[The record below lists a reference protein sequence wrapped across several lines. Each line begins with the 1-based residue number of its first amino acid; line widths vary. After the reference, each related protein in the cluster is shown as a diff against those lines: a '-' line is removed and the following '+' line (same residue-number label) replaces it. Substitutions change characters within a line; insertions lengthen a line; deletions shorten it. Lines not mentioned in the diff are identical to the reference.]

1 MGVVHQVE
9 PAALIMGVLY
19 GDAELA
25 EQALDIIS
33 RNYGPLE
40 MRSDPF
46 EFSMTG
52 YYAAEMGG
60 SLRKFFCCLRDPV
73 MPDALPSIKLST
85 NEIEQMFA
93 DTTGGTPKRR
103 INIDPGYVTHAKLVL
118 ASTKDFSHRI
128 YIGSGIYAETTL
140 RCAGGELVPL
150 DTTYPDYRTPP
161 ALDFFNQVRLYVKRN
176 RKQWIRHAASKS

>member
-9 PAALIMGVLY
+9 PAALIMGILY

-25 EQALDIIS
+25 EQALNNIGQK
-33 RNYGPLE
+33 YGPLE
-40 MRSDPF
+40 IKSDPF
-46 EFSMTG
+46 DFSMTD
-52 YYAAEMGG
+52 YYTSEMGG
-60 SLRKFFCCLRDPV
+60 NLRKFFCCLRDPV

-85 NEIEQMFA
+85 NNIEQMFA
-93 DTTGGTPKRR
+93 DTSGGIPKRR

-118 ASTKDFSHRI
+118 ASTKDYSHRI

-140 RCAGGELVPL
+140 RCAGGKLVPL
-150 DTTYPDYRTPP
+150 ETTYPDYRTPL

-176 RKQWIRHAASKS
+176 RKQWIQHAASQN